1 MRKSTRMYLDMK
13 SLVPETGPFASNAPV
28 AVRLFGKAVLVLL
41 GTVFLALCSWIEV
54 PMYPVPMTMQTFGVV
69 LIGFLF
75 GWRLGG
81 VTVVA
86 WLLESAMG
94 LPVLAGGAGGSIHFV
109 GPTAGYLFAFPLAA
123 VLAGLLRNVRPIW
136 LLALV
141 AAAGHLVVI
150 AVGVSWLAQSIGWS
164 DAWLHGASPF
174 LIGMVL
180 KSALAAAAFVAIR
193 RKWRRV

>member
-1 MRKSTRMYLDMK
+1 MNGL
-13 SLVPETGPFASNAPV
+13 LPETGPFASNAPV
-28 AVRLFGKAVLVLL
+28 AVRLFGKAILVLL

-81 VTVVA
+81 LTVVA
-86 WLLESAMG
+86 WLVEGAMG
-94 LPVLAGGAGGSIHFV
+94 LPVLAGGAGGSIHYV

-123 VLAGLLRNVRPIW
+123 ALAGALRFVRPAWLLPLVALAGHAVVLAIG
-136 LLALV
+136 
-141 AAAGHLVVI
+141 VV
-150 AVGVSWLAQSIGWS
+150 WLAQAIGWS
-164 DAWLHGASPF
+164 DAWLHGAAPF

-180 KSALAAAAFVAIR
+180 KSALAAVVFAALRGRLRAA
-193 RKWRRV
+193 

>member
-1 MRKSTRMYLDMK
+1 MARNRATDVGVAPSY
-13 SLVPETGPFASNAPV
+13 GPFAAKLLNKT
-28 AVRLFGKAVLVLL
+28 LLVLL
-41 GTVFLALCSWIEV
+41 GTAFLALCSWIEV

-86 WLLESAMG
+86 WLVESAMG

-193 RKWRRV
+193 RRWRQV

>member
-1 MRKSTRMYLDMK
+1 MK
-13 SLVPETGPFASNAPV
+13 SLMPETGPFASDAPV

-41 GTVFLALCSWIEV
+41 GTAFLALCSWIEV

-81 VTVVA
+81 LTVVA
-86 WLLESAMG
+86 WLVEGAMG

-123 VLAGLLRNVRPIW
+123 VLAGALRFVRPAW
-136 LLALV
+136 LLPFVAL
-141 AAAGHLVVI
+141 AGHAAVL
-150 AVGVSWLAQSIGWS
+150 AVGVAWLAQTIGWS
-164 DAWLHGASPF
+164 AAWLHGASPF

-180 KSALAAAAFVAIR
+180 KSALAAIVFVALR
-193 RKWRRV
+193 RRLRAA

>member
-1 MRKSTRMYLDMK
+1 MNGL
-13 SLVPETGPFASNAPV
+13 LPETGPFASNAPI
-28 AVRLFGKAVLVLL
+28 ALRLFGKAVLVLL
-41 GTVFLALCSWIEV
+41 GTAFLALCSWIEV

-69 LIGFLF
+69 LIGFLC
-75 GWRLGG
+75 GWRRGG
-81 VTVVA
+81 VTAVA

-141 AAAGHLVVI
+141 AAAAHLVVI

-193 RKWRRV
+193 RKWRQV